1 MLIRGV
7 VSSPVRGVVDAEGE
21 GAGGSY
27 TKPDLIDMAT
37 GAPAAATAWAGGYTE
52 VQMATNSVCLRLDRA
67 MSSGKYYWEAT
78 GSSVNLIT
86 GLTNE
91 PTTAYTYGGV
101 NNAKNSAV
109 YRGASAGH
117 WASRNWG
124 MNEENLRGAGAPDDC
139 PQIGL
144 LFDADTRI
152 LQYRVADAAPTVSHD
167 LSARTGP
174 FYALFARQGAV
185 VTEIRLGPAGCTYA
199 LPEGYEYL

>member
-37 GAPAAATAWAGGYTE
+37 EAPATAIAGAGGYTE
-52 VQMATNSVCLRLDRA
+52 VQMAADSVNLRLDRA
-67 MSSGKYYWEAT
+67 MSAGKHYWEAT
-78 GSSVNLIT
+78 GSSIYLVA

-91 PTTAYTYGGV
+91 PTAAYAYGGLL
-101 NNAKNSAV
+101 NSKNSAV
-109 YRGASAGH
+109 FRGSSAGL
-117 WASRNWG
+117 WGSRNWG
-124 MNEENLRGAGAPDDC
+124 TDEENLRGAGAPDDC